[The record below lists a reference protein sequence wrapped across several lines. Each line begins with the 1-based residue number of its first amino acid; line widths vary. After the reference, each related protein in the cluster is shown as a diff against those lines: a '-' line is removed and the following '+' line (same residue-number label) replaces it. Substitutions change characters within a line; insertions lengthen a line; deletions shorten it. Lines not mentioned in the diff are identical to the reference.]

1 MITLLKSFLHKEQFR
16 PSIAGL
22 FLNPFYFARKAIY
35 NSIKKNSQY
44 INGRT
49 LDIGC
54 GSKPYADLFRTE
66 EYIGMD
72 VESSAHNHGTSLVDV
87 FYDGNTIPFNKEHF
101 DSVVCFEV
109 LELIFNAESFLN
121 EANRILKPGGKA
133 IFTVPFIWD
142 EHEQPND
149 YARYSSFGLA
159 HLFKKSGFHVI
170 RNEKYLG
177 DLRLMA
183 LLTNAYI
190 YKVIRR
196 YIPSKISFI
205 LILPLTTLINITGH
219 IFYLLPKNP
228 DMYFGNLFVLEKPKP
243 E

>member
-1 MITLLKSFLHKEQFR
+1 
-16 PSIAGL
+16 L
-22 FLNPFYFARKAIY
+22 FINPFYFSRRAIY
-35 NSIKKNSQY
+35 YSIKKNSHY

-54 GSKPYADLFRTE
+54 GSKPYAGLFQTE
-66 EYIGMD
+66 EYIGLD
-72 VESSAHNHGTSLVDV
+72 VESSAHNHRTSLVDV
-87 FYDGNTIPFNKEHF
+87 YYDGNSIPFNKEHF

-109 LELIFNAESFLN
+109 LELVFSADSFLN

-149 YARYSSFGLA
+149 FARYSSFGLA
-159 HLFKKSGFHVI
+159 HLFKKSGFRVI

-177 DLRLMA
+177 DLRLLA

-205 LILPLTTLINITGH
+205 LILPLTSLINITGH
-219 IFYLLPKNP
+219 IFWLLPKNP
-228 DMYFGNLFVLEKPKP
+228 DMYFGNLFVLEKPLPKP